1 MTMKAWM
8 LVLSACAAAASPAGA
23 EDAGAVFSGPAASL
37 GSAIKDSNAK
47 AALAI
52 VSDRTT
58 EVSVAL
64 NAKTVK
70 CSAADY
76 SGPMLK
82 VLIPALGD
90 LTVLNHRNTR
100 EGAPC
105 VSAGS
110 CGALGP
116 RDILKTGE
124 GVDRIKVRVT
134 LRKETAIEGEVCHV
148 SLIESVSTVI
158 RGTAFRHERVQEV
171 AERTAADCR

>member
-1 MTMKAWM
+1 MTKTAW
-8 LVLSACAAAASPAGA
+8 VLMMGMSLAAAMPAGA
-23 EDAGAVFSGPAASL
+23 EDAGAVFAGPAASL
-37 GSAIKDSNAK
+37 QSAIKDSNAK
-47 AALAI
+47 ASLAI

-64 NAKTVK
+64 NAATVK
-70 CSAADY
+70 CSRADY

-82 VLIPALGD
+82 VLIPGLAD

-105 VSAGS
+105 VSAGA

-116 RDILKTGE
+116 QDILKSGD
-124 GVDRIKVRVT
+124 GVDRIKVRVV
-134 LRKETAIEGEVCHV
+134 LRKETAVEGEVCHV
-148 SLIESVSTVI
+148 SLIESVATTI
-158 RGTAFRHERVQEV
+158 RGLTFRHERLQEV